1 MRSFYIVP
9 STETVV
15 EYNRGVYLDKKRF
28 GLQKYGFEM
37 TKEDNHEP
45 RVVGLMAPNTIYEIS
60 KDMDVEK
67 ISGTILCAS
76 YLEIWDA
83 AV

>member
-9 STETVV
+9 PTEIVV

-28 GLQKYGFEM
+28 GLQKYSFEM

-45 RVVGLMAPNTIYEIS
+45 RVVGLTILDTIYEIS
-60 KDMDVEK
+60 KDVDVEK
-67 ISGTILCAS
+67 ISGTILHVS
-76 YLEIWDA
+76 Y
-83 AV
+83 